1 MKFLLTIA
9 AIIIISAAATNAQEE
24 ELLRFFNPSQPCIPV
39 QLALESA
46 KEHGEKLLFTATG
59 TQIYMEV
66 PFQGA
71 TMFFVNQE
79 TGTWSFIHAFEDGY
93 ACLITSGIGFTP
105 YAGPQ

>member
-1 MKFLLTIA
+1 MKLLSTV
-9 AIIIISAAATNAQEE
+9 AATVMILSLSATAQEE
-24 ELLRFFNPSQPCIPV
+24 ELLKFFNPSQPCIPV

-46 KEHGEKLLFTATG
+46 KEYGEKLLFTATG